1 MDFVQ
6 FTEIA
11 MLVLFGISWPF
22 NISKAWK
29 SRTAKGKSVTFEFL
43 VVAGYLIGLCGKFVT
58 FRRTGIWAYSIWFYL
73 ADVVMVLTD
82 ITLYFRNTKLD
93 REREM
98 YD

>member
-58 FRRTGIWAYSIWFYL
+58 FRRTGVWAYSIWFYI
-73 ADVVMVLTD
+73 ADVLMVLAD